1 MGEPHWDQASRS
13 YLGTILRTKD
23 TGGTW
28 DLQPIGGSE
37 TLKAVDFVDGSQGW
51 AAGYNGTI
59 VHTSDG
65 GAHWVQQTVA
75 TRDEFRDLF
84 FWDANQGWATSIHP
98 SHYDSFGLEDD
109 WKASIWHTSNGE
121 ATWVSQALPQ
131 DASILNHIQF
141 VDALQGWAV
150 GIRYTGEDYSGP
162 LHRAAVNQTSDGGAT
177 WQLQYA
183 PDVEFTLTGVNFVDA
198 KQGWAVGFRFGSSGY
213 GGSVFHT
220 TDGGAPGYGRA
231 LRTSHCGMCSLSAR
245 TVAMRS
251 APITGM
257 PLAHG

>member
-98 SHYDSFGLEDD
+98 SHYDSYINLIDFRSRQYDPELGQFIQPDTIVVKRRRREQ
-109 WKASIWHTSNGE
+109 
-121 ATWVSQALPQ
+121 SQCQWLCLWIELLP
-131 DASILNHIQF
+131 AGGR
-141 VDALQGWAV
+141 LQ
-150 GIRYTGEDYSGP
+150 
-162 LHRAAVNQTSDGGAT
+162 
-177 WQLQYA
+177 
-183 PDVEFTLTGVNFVDA
+183 
-198 KQGWAVGFRFGSSGY
+198 
-213 GGSVFHT
+213 
-220 TDGGAPGYGRA
+220 
-231 LRTSHCGMCSLSAR
+231 
-245 TVAMRS
+245 
-251 APITGM
+251 
-257 PLAHG
+257 